1 MNYGYIKV
9 ASAIPSV
16 KVGDCKVNLQEI
28 EQMIARAEG
37 QGVEVRVFPEL
48 SSRYCLTWQS
58 SLFSCYSTSP
68 ASLILSSLSEHLCR

>member
-16 KVGDCKVNLQEI
+16 KVGDCQFNLQEI

-37 QGVEVRVFPEL
+37 QGVAVL
-48 SSRYCLTWQS
+48 SFFFTNISVLPVQLMWQS
-58 SLFSCYSTSP
+58 HVWHRLLWEAFIP
-68 ASLILSSLSEHLCR
+68 LME